1 MFSVGSQRIRTGRDL
16 EISDESE
23 RVMNERLKLSVARGL
38 SFCETIAEDV
48 LRPLYHN
55 NRSPTCSTL
64 RSLRT
69 TSPQRSSPNRRIV
82 PTAERKASCQLA
94 SFTLV
99 TIATTVRCAKASF
112 GHALIGA
119 SSHGKRRTSWG
130 NVNRRPRVQEG
141 SQSSFDLIRG
151 RLLSKLFFQA
161 SSSEG
166 ASLSFVFWKLI
177 RYRPYDFLKHFG
189 LLHVLQ

>member
-1 MFSVGSQRIRTGRDL
+1 MMRRTVAYGSIRQFSC
-16 EISDESE
+16 
-23 RVMNERLKLSVARGL
+23 L

-55 NRSPTCSTL
+55 NRSLTCSTL

-82 PTAERKASCQLA
+82 PTAERAASCQLA

-130 NVNRRPRVQEG
+130 NLNRRPRVQKR

-151 RLLSKLFFQA
+151 RLRSKLFFQA

-166 ASLSFVFWKLI
+166 ASLSFVFGKLI
-177 RYRPYDFLKHFG
+177 RYRPYYFLKHFG
-189 LLHVLQ
+189 RLCHVAEPGTQKGFVQ

>member
-1 MFSVGSQRIRTGRDL
+1 VPPLICTGSSTAFVSTFRNSPFPRRRTCCGVVHHLD
-16 EISDESE
+16 SP
-23 RVMNERLKLSVARGL
+23 VARGL

-64 RSLRT
+64 RNLRT
-69 TSPQRSSPNRRIV
+69 TSPQRGSPNRRIV
-82 PTAERKASCQLA
+82 PTAARMAFCQLA

-130 NVNRRPRVQEG
+130 NVNRRPPRPREKP
-141 SQSSFDLIRG
+141 I
-151 RLLSKLFFQA
+151 LLPQLAESV
-161 SSSEG
+161 
-166 ASLSFVFWKLI
+166 SLALTPDTLEEA
-177 RYRPYDFLKHFG
+177 RHARR
-189 LLHVLQ
+189 Q